1 MKKIALLFIAV
12 FSFVAMGAQPLAKRV
27 SLNYKNEELGDVL
40 AAIST
45 HYDVR
50 FSYSPDYV
58 PVNQKIS
65 VSVVNQPLAKAL
77 DDMLEETTIAY
88 VGVGEQVVLKVDK
101 QKKAQLTKLE
111 TLPGKVRQ
119 TSPIYP
125 ERSAANEEP
134 PRIRRSL
141 EREVPAIDK
150 PQLGQLSGGNRPNSM
165 QSEGF
170 NPVMTPPVE
179 VAENKDDNDKRL
191 AQISLLP
198 FLSTNARRSKDLI
211 NNVSVNLLWGNNGG
225 VEGFE
230 VGGFVNTITYDV
242 KGMQLAGFGN
252 VVGRDVVGT
261 QVGGLFNVAKGEVI
275 GVQAGGLFN
284 VAGSGYAIQ
293 ASGLFNVSRG
303 DYAGLQA
310 ASLFNVSRGAADG
323 LQVSGFFNA
332 SRGKTKSQIASLF
345 NVAGDLQWGQIAL
358 FFNRGKRVEGFQFG
372 LINVSD
378 TISGIPIGVLN
389 IVKKG
394 YNRVEIAGAETI
406 YTNFA
411 LKLGAYSFYNIFQY
425 GLRWGD
431 NALPNKKPVSSS
443 FGYGIGTSF
452 KLSHRTLMNL
462 EVVTHHVNEREKFT
476 SELNQLNQFRLL
488 FDLRVGRR
496 ASFFGGPTLN
506 RMSSRLYDPDS
517 DTYGTTLAPK
527 TFYDITYHDG
537 KNVKM
542 WIGFSAGIR
551 L

>member
-1 MKKIALLFIAV
+1 MRKIALLFIAV
-12 FSFVAMGAQPLAKRV
+12 FAFFALGAQPLAKRV
-27 SLNYKNEELGDVL
+27 SLNYKNEELGEVL

-45 HYDVR
+45 TYDVR

-65 VSVVNQPLAKAL
+65 VKVVNQPLAKAL
-77 DDMLEETTIAY
+77 DDMFEETPIAY

-134 PRIRRSL
+134 PPRIRPSL
-141 EREVPAIDK
+141 EREVPVIERT
-150 PQLGQLSGGNRPNSM
+150 QLSQLSGSSRPNSI

-170 NPVMTPPVE
+170 EPVMAPETME
-179 VAENKDDNDKRL
+179 ETDESGKRL

-198 FLSTNARRSKDLI
+198 FLSTNARRSKDMT
-211 NNVSVNLLWGNNGG
+211 NNVSVNVLWGKNGG

-230 VGGFVNTITYDV
+230 VGGFVNNITYDV
-242 KGMQLAGFGN
+242 KGVQVAGLGN

-261 QVGGLFNVAKGEVI
+261 QAGGLFNVAKGEVI

-284 VAGSGYAIQ
+284 VTGSGHAVQ

-303 DYAGLQA
+303 DFAGVQA
-310 ASLFNVSRGAADG
+310 AFLFNKSKGAADG
-323 LQVSGFFNA
+323 LQVSGLFNT
-332 SRGKTKSQIASLF
+332 SRGKTKSQISSLF

-378 TISGIPIGVLN
+378 TISGIPIGLLN

-411 LKLGAYSFYNIFQY
+411 IKLGAYSFYNIFQY

-452 KLSHRTLMNL
+452 KLSHHTLMNL

-476 SELNQLNQFRLL
+476 AELNQLNQFRLL

-527 TFYDITYHDG
+527 TFFDTTYSDG
-537 KNVKM
+537 TNVKM
-542 WIGFSAGIR
+542 WIGFSAGMR